1 MQNVVNY
8 PYAILNVT
16 TGVASFFA
24 TYAEA
29 EKALILLNTNADCYV
44 VVDMEERCIEEIQS
58 MFSSTQQKNAKCL
71 FLNDSFFA
79 SGLDNQVP
87 TCYKVRE
94 VSEKARA
101 RSGRREGTEP

>member
-44 VVDMEERCIEEIQS
+44 VVDMEERCIEEI
-58 MFSSTQQKNAKCL
+58 
-71 FLNDSFFA
+71 
-79 SGLDNQVP
+79 
-87 TCYKVRE
+87 
-94 VSEKARA
+94 
-101 RSGRREGTEP
+101 